1 MIMIDFVKITSELF
15 VLDFLKILFTV
26 VVFLF
31 MMGGVSTYSKTKEK
45 NIVIFIFSLMM
56 AATFFGTPYIGI
68 GQFVGM
74 KEALKKA
81 KITNL
86 KNLKRNRKIV
96 EDAIKYNG
104 MVKDKNEYI
113 NILLNKFYIGG
124 KDATPNEKEI
134 LKKLK
139 K

>member
-26 VVFLF
+26 IVFLF
-31 MMGGVSTYSKTKEK
+31 MIGGVSTYSETKEK
-45 NIVIFIFSLMM
+45 NVVIFIFSLMM
-56 AATFFGTPYIGI
+56 VATFFGTPYIGI

-74 KEALKKA
+74 RETLKRA
-81 KITNL
+81 EITNL

-104 MVKDKNEYI
+104 AIKNKEEYI
-113 NILLNKFYIGG
+113 NALLNKFYING
-124 KDATPNEKEI
+124 KDATPDQKE
-134 LKKLK
+134 LMKKLK